1 MIKTLLKSLGEFK
14 KESILTPIAVVL
26 EVVFE
31 SLIPFSIAKLVNNL
45 QTGTDIDFILRSGLE
60 VLVFALISLVLGIL
74 AGAWSAKA
82 ATGFARNLRRDMFA
96 NIQEFSFENINKFS
110 SSSLVTRLTTDTI
123 NVQMAYMM
131 IIRGAIRF
139 PINLVFSFVMA
150 YIMGGRMAFIFL
162 FTAPVFALILYIIM
176 KKVTPMFRAVFKKYD
191 NLNKSIQE
199 NIKGMRVV
207 KSFVREDFEEE
218 KFEKAAEDLR
228 ANFVKAEKIIV
239 YTDPAFQLM
248 LNIAMLFVLSVG
260 SYMVITTRGLDFNV
274 GQMSAILTYSFQIIN
289 SLLLLSMIFVMI
301 TMSQESARRITEVL
315 KEKSKISN
323 CENPIME
330 VKDGSISF
338 DKVYF
343 SYEGNKDNYALTDI
357 NLEIDS
363 GQTIGIIGSTGSS
376 KSTLIQL
383 IPRLYDVDKGSVK
396 VGGVDVRDYDLK
408 VLREEVAIVLQNNIL
423 FSGTIKD
430 NLRWGKEDASQLEIE
445 EVSKLSQAQGFIE
458 DFENAYDT
466 QIEQGGANLSGGQK
480 QRVSIARSLIKKP
493 KILIL
498 DDSTSA
504 VDTKTDS
511 LIRSGLKDYMPETT
525 KLIIAQRIQSVKD
538 ADKILVIN
546 EGKIE
551 GFADHD
557 SLMKE
562 NPTYREIYE
571 SQTRVGDVS
580 E

>member
-74 AGAWSAKA
+74 AGSWSAKA
-82 ATGFARNLRRDMFA
+82 ATGLARNLRRDMFA

-162 FTAPVFALILYIIM
+162 FTAPVFALILYVIM
-176 KKVTPMFRAVFKKYD
+176 KKVTPMFRVVFKKYD

-207 KSFVREDFEEE
+207 KSFVREDFEEG
-218 KFEKAAEDLR
+218 KFDKAAEDLR
-228 ANFVKAEKIIV
+228 ANFVRAEKIIV

-260 SYMVITTRGLDFNV
+260 SYTVITTRGLDFNV
-274 GQMSAILTYSFQIIN
+274 GQMSALLTYSFQIIN

-315 KEKSKISN
+315 EEKTDIYN
-323 CENPIME
+323 RENPIME

-338 DKVYF
+338 DQVYF
-343 SYEGNKDNYALTDI
+343 SYKGNKDNYALTDI
-357 NLEIDS
+357 NLQIDS

-423 FSGTIKD
+423 FSGSIKD
-430 NLRWGKEDASQLEIE
+430 NLRWGKEDASQLEME
-445 EVSKLSQAQGFIE
+445 EVSKLSQAHGFIE

-480 QRVSIARSLIKKP
+480 QRVSIARSLIKRP

-557 SLMKE
+557 TLMEE

>member
-74 AGAWSAKA
+74 AGPWSAKA
-82 ATGFARNLRRDMFA
+82 ATGLARNLRRDMFA

-162 FTAPVFALILYIIM
+162 FTAPVFALILYVIM
-176 KKVTPMFRAVFKKYD
+176 KKVTPMFRVVFKKYD

-207 KSFVREDFEEE
+207 KSFVREDFEEG
-218 KFEKAAEDLR
+218 KFDKAAEDLR
-228 ANFVKAEKIIV
+228 ANFVRAEKIIV

-260 SYMVITTRGLDFNV
+260 SYTVITTRGLDFNV
-274 GQMSAILTYSFQIIN
+274 GQMSALLTYSFQIIN

-315 KEKSKISN
+315 EEKTDIYN
-323 CENPIME
+323 RENPIME

-338 DKVYF
+338 DQVYF
-343 SYEGNKDNYALTDI
+343 SYKGNKDNYALTDI
-357 NLEIDS
+357 NLQIDS

-423 FSGTIKD
+423 FSGSIKD
-430 NLRWGKEDASQLEIE
+430 NLRWGKEDASQLEME
-445 EVSKLSQAQGFIE
+445 EVSKLSQAHGFIE
-458 DFENAYDT
+458 GFEKAYDT

-511 LIRSGLKDYMPETT
+511 LIRSGLKDYMLETT

-557 SLMKE
+557 TLMEE
-562 NPTYREIYE
+562 NSTYREIYE
-571 SQTRVGDVS
+571 SQTRVGDIS